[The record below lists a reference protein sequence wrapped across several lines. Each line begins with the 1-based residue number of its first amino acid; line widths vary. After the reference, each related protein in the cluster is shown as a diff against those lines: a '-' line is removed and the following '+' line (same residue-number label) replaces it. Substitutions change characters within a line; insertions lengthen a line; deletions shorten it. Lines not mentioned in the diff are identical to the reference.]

1 MGEIVI
7 KPGDIQAFL
16 LAFAALL
23 TAAGV
28 IGSYVTRLWQR
39 IRKPETKQD
48 EKIAEHEQKLLE
60 HETRINSIQIEID
73 AARKRQEETNK
84 SEKAMQRVLL
94 ALVDY
99 EMDNKSE
106 AAKKNLEEARNKL
119 RDYLVD
125 K

>member
-106 AAKKNLEEARNKL
+106 ATKKNLEEARNKL

>member
-48 EKIAEHEQKLLE
+48 EKIAEHERKLLE